1 MVKTIIG
8 LLSVE
13 VLVPE
18 ADSLK
23 AKRKV
28 IKSMKE
34 RLTARFNV
42 SVAEVADHDKW
53 QRANLAVCAVSNDQ
67 HYLQTQ
73 LQKVLLFFEH
83 NRQLEVIKSRVDYY

>member
-73 LQKVLLFFEH
+73 LQKVLQFFEH

>member
-1 MVKTIIG
+1 MGNAIIG
-8 LLSVE
+8 LLSIE
-13 VLVPE
+13 LLIPG
-18 ADSLK
+18 ANSLK

-34 RLTARFNV
+34 RISSRFNV
-42 SVAEVADHDKW
+42 SVAEVADQDKW

-73 LQKVLLFFEH
+73 LQKVLQFFEH
-83 NRQLEVIKSRVDYY
+83 NRQLEVINSRIVYY

>member
-1 MVKTIIG
+1 MGKTIIG

-13 VLVPE
+13 LLVPG

-42 SVAEVADHDKW
+42 SVAEVAEHDKW
-53 QRANLAVCAVSNDQ
+53 QRANLAVCAVSNDR
-67 HYLQTQ
+67 HYLQIQ
-73 LQKVLLFFEH
+73 FQKVLHFFEH
-83 NRQLEVIKSRVDYY
+83 NRQLEVINSKIDYY

>member
-1 MVKTIIG
+1 MGKTIIG

-13 VLVPE
+13 LLVPG

-34 RLTARFNV
+34 RLGARFNV
-42 SVAEVADHDKW
+42 SVAEVADQDKW
-53 QRANLAVCAVSNDQ
+53 QRSNLAVCAVSNDQ

-73 LQKVLLFFEH
+73 LQKILDFFEH
-83 NRQLEVIKSRVDYY
+83 NRQLEIINSTIDYY